1 MIKTIKHK
9 GLRQFYETGTRR
21 GFNAQWAGRLRDILA
36 FLNAASSPKD
46 MDIPGLDFHSLRGN
60 YNGFYA
66 VSVTGNWRI
75 VFTFEDGNATSVDL
89 VDYH

>member
-9 GLRQFYETGTRR
+9 GLRQFYEIGTRR
-21 GFNAQWAGRLRDILA
+21 GINTQWANRLRDILF
-36 FLNAASSPKD
+36 FLDASASPED
-46 MDIPGLDFHSLRGN
+46 MNISGLNFHALRGN
-60 YNGFYA
+60 YDGFYA

-75 VFTFEDGNATSVDL
+75 VFTFEDGNATDVDL